1 MNAYLHAAQDR
12 AQELRAEAQRDR
24 DARAAQ
30 GQNERENL
38 LQRIKVLLLARQPR
52 LA

>member
-12 AQELRAEAQRDR
+12 PQELRADAQRRRNAREAQEP
-24 DARAAQ
+24 
-30 GQNERENL
+30 NERENL
-38 LQRIKVLLLARQPR
+38 LQRLKVLLLARQPR